1 MCTTMHLL
9 FVHLEVPIMSMPFR
23 VGETVHNL
31 GEFNDR
37 ATEVARVRRAIRDGE
52 RLLVYGER
60 RIGKSS
66 ILRRAAER
74 EQAENDATVL
84 WLDLWSLTTVAD
96 MLRSVLRA
104 VPVSWAPKQRL
115 EALLASADV
124 RPQLLPGTIPG
135 EGGIALGWS
144 PRELTDARARE
155 LLLATFRALDTVAS
169 EHQAPV
175 AVVLD
180 EFQEIEAITDKGG
193 PFMRYILQET
203 GHLGYVLAG
212 SMLSL
217 IDGMTGPK
225 GPFFNIPRLD
235 VGPIEPALIEPW
247 IEEQMRSH
255 GVAPAAGV
263 GRQII
268 TLAGPSTEAR
278 IKLARETFVLGLSG
292 RGVDDSTVQQAFS
305 VLVDSMTSMFEATWA
320 GLAEGQR
327 RTLQILANDEP
338 HPTASG
344 TLGRYGV
351 KGSSTVVRAIQALRN
366 QTLLAARNPPR
377 IADPYFAAWLRDR
390 TTPPVPAH
398 A

>member
-1 MCTTMHLL
+1 
-9 FVHLEVPIMSMPFR
+9 MSMPFR
-23 VGETVHNL
+23 VGETVYDL
-31 GEFNDR
+31 GDFNDR

-66 ILRRAAER
+66 ILRRAVER
-74 EQAENDATVL
+74 ERAEKDATVL

-96 MLRSVLRA
+96 VLRAVLGA

-124 RPQLLPGTIPG
+124 RPQLLAGTVPG

-144 PRELTDARARE
+144 TRELTDARARE
-155 LLLATFRALDTVAS
+155 LLMATFRALDTVAAD
-169 EHQAPV
+169 HHTPIAI
-175 AVVLD
+175 VLD
-180 EFQEIEAITDKGG
+180 EFQQIEAITDKGG
-193 PFMRYILQET
+193 PFIRTILQET
-203 GHLGYVLAG
+203 GHVGYVLAG

-217 IDGMTGPK
+217 IDGLTAPN

-235 VGPIEPALIEPW
+235 VGPIEPALMEPW

-255 GVAPAAGV
+255 GVAPVAGV
-263 GRQII
+263 GPHILA
-268 TLAGPSTEAR
+268 LAGPSTEAR

-292 RGVDDSTVQQAFS
+292 RGVDESTVKQAFN
-305 VLVDSMTSMFEATWA
+305 VIVDSMTSGFEATWA

-327 RTLQILANDEP
+327 RTLQILANGEP
-338 HPTASG
+338 HPTGFG
-344 TLGRYGV
+344 TLDRYGV
-351 KGSSTVVRAIQALRN
+351 NGSSTVVRAIKTLRD
-366 QTLLAARNPPR
+366 QTLLAALDPTR
-377 IADPYFAAWLRDR
+377 IADPYFAAWIRTR
-390 TTPPVPAH
+390 TTPPTPTH